1 MPPKARVLI
10 CDDSPL
16 MRRVLSD
23 LLTDGGLEVVA
34 QVSDGADL
42 VAGVQQHKPDV
53 VTLDVE
59 MPRKD
64 GLSALADLMKVQPTP
79 VIMCST
85 LTGKGA
91 RESVKALQLGAVDVV
106 QKPALR
112 LTPSAWGPTR
122 DELVAK
128 VREAAMAKVRAIR
141 PAPSRPAVAGRPAAP
156 APASAPPV
164 SADLAARARGTGS
177 PLVIIATSTGGPRA
191 LHEVVPRL
199 PGQLGCG
206 VLIVQHMPVG
216 FTKTLAERLDSESA
230 LTVREARSTDKIT
243 PDVALLAPAGS
254 HLEVSAVG
262 ATRLSDAPPIGNLK
276 PRADITIS
284 SAAKVYGSKVLLVVL
299 TGMGNDGELGARD
312 LKRAGGRILTED
324 ERTCVIYGMPR
335 AVKEA
340 GLSDGVVPLDVM
352 PLAIVETV
360 AAWGRAK
367 KAA

>member
-42 VAGVQQHKPDV
+42 VAGVQRHTPDV

-64 GLSALADLMKVQPTP
+64 GLSALADLMKAQPTP

-141 PAPSRPAVAGRPAAP
+141 PAPSRPAAVGRPAP
-156 APASAPPV
+156 APAAAPPV

-199 PGQLGCG
+199 PGELGCG

-230 LTVREARSTDKIT
+230 LTVREARPTDRIT
-243 PDVALLAPAGS
+243 PDVALVAPAGS
-254 HLEVSAVG
+254 HLEVSAIG

-312 LKRAGGRILTED
+312 LKQVGGRILSED

-352 PLAIVETV
+352 PLAIVETI
-360 AAWGRAK
+360 AAWGRTR

>member
-16 MRRVLSD
+16 MRRVLAD
-23 LLTDGGLEVVA
+23 LLTDGGMEVVA

-42 VAGVQQHKPDV
+42 VAGVQRYKPDV

-85 LTGKGA
+85 LTGQGA

-141 PAPSRPAVAGRPAAP
+141 PAPSRPADPGRPV
-156 APASAPPV
+156 STGGGQPPV
-164 SADLAARARGTGS
+164 GAELAARARGGNG

-199 PGQLGCG
+199 PGQLGVG

-230 LTVREARSTDKIT
+230 LTVREARNVDKIT

-254 HLEVSAVG
+254 HLEVASIG
-262 ATRLSDAPPIGNLK
+262 NTRLSDAAPIGNLK
-276 PRADITIS
+276 PRADVTIS
-284 SAAKVYGSKVLLVVL
+284 SAAKVYGNRVLLIVL
-299 TGMGNDGELGARD
+299 TGMGNDGEVGARD
-312 LKRAGGRILTED
+312 LKKAGGRILTED

-340 GLSDGVVPLDVM
+340 GLSDGAVPLEVR

-367 KAA
+367 AA

>member
-16 MRRVLSD
+16 MRRVLTD

-64 GLSALADLMKVQPTP
+64 GLSALAELMKVQPTP

-141 PAPSRPAVAGRPAAP
+141 PAPSRPAAVGRSAP
-156 APASAPPV
+156 STGGAPPV

-230 LTVREARSTDKIT
+230 LTVREARSSDRIT

-276 PRADITIS
+276 PRADVTIT

-312 LKRAGGRILTED
+312 LKKAGGRILTED

-360 AAWGRAK
+360 AAWGRAR